1 MVSFLKGRRREDDS
15 VVAVDSNGRN
25 VTAALEALVARAE
38 AAANDLRS
46 LAPLLERAAEFEAL
60 RDRCSEVERQVEG
73 LERVGSQLAMA
84 EEQVE
89 RVIKTQNA
97 TETRLAHAGEH
108 VERIQGQMAGLS
120 DKVET
125 ALLIREQVESFLS
138 LQGPLAE
145 LKTDA
150 DSLRGQLN
158 EAAENVTR
166 MRTQHDDALTA
177 HRHTTSRLENFDKDF
192 QAARSNLEDMMRRVQ
207 SVERSL
213 EPINHASTAIPDV
226 QHQLA
231 VLKALADQV
240 AQKTT
245 MLEQEREAV
254 DRAATQIAQLTR
266 MDRELDA
273 WLRRQEE
280 QIRRFGPIEAKLTEV
295 KTIQDKVLSRTEE
308 LQGTSQKIEEAQQSA
323 RQALTDL
330 REQMRKSSEGFELE
344 HRGLH
349 AVSERIGDLRNA
361 VKECEARLAV
371 LDAASQG
378 TTAVQA
384 QVKNVGEQIA
394 DLSKEVTALSQE
406 AIRASSLRQD
416 VSRLDNMAT
425 ELASRMRR
433 LDEIR
438 PGVEQAVDQLS
449 TLKGT
454 RELLADGLEQMR
466 TAAEEMTRLR
476 ETHGETQAWLANADV
491 WTRKVQ
497 TQVKELSGLEPTVE
511 RIRSEVEQVRG
522 AMEQIESRR
531 EMLEEVHR
539 NLADVGSVSTELKD
553 RTDGLKTRMEA
564 AETRFGQLARQAEGA
579 QRLSDAISVV
589 TSSVGEAERRMG
601 LVDESVRGMESRTQQ
616 INQVEER
623 IRLLGQ
629 ELEQRQGALD
639 KATEHLTRASAL
651 RREAAEA
658 AQRMEEVTRT
668 IGATLAQAEERSG
681 NLQQVSGELEARAGA
696 LKHIDRQLS
705 HFEELLEK
713 WESAQAQAAKGL
725 EQTLA
730 RQAGVEA
737 IEAQVKHV
745 FDLAERTVTDV
756 QTIGSARRE
765 IEETRNMLQ
774 ATQDQFK
781 TTEETLKGFE
791 SRKRQLERAEQRLAR
806 AEALALGIRATVE
819 SLMAQKTVVDHA
831 MESAGA
837 LGFQMKQAE
846 ALIGAL
852 RRERD
857 LACDLKA
864 AVASLEEDEAP
875 AQEGNGKRSKSE

>member
-38 AAANDLRS
+38 TAANDLRS
-46 LAPLLERAAEFEAL
+46 LAPILERASELDGL
-60 RDRCSEVERQVEG
+60 RERCADIERQMSG
-73 LERVGSQLAMA
+73 LERLGSQLAMA
-84 EEQVE
+84 EEQAE
-89 RVIKTQNA
+89 RVIKTQAA
-97 TETRLAHAGEH
+97 TETRLAHAGED
-108 VERIQGQMAGLS
+108 VERLQSQMGALS

-125 ALLIREQVESFLS
+125 ALLLREQVESFLS

-145 LKTDA
+145 LRTDA
-150 DSLRGQLN
+150 ETLRGQLG
-158 EAAENVTR
+158 ELSENVAR

-177 HRHTTSRLENFDKDF
+177 HRHTTSRLENFDQDF
-192 QAARSNLEDMMRRVQ
+192 QAATGKLEDVVRRVQ

-240 AQKTT
+240 AQKTN

-295 KTIQDKVLSRTEE
+295 KSIQDKVLSRTEE
-308 LQGTSQKIEEAQQSA
+308 LQTTSQKIEDAQQSA

-349 AVSERIGDLRNA
+349 AVSERIADLRNA
-361 VKECEARLAV
+361 VKECEARLAT

-378 TTAVQA
+378 TAAVQT
-384 QVKNVGEQIA
+384 QVRQVGEQISELA
-394 DLSKEVTALSQE
+394 AEVTAISEE
-406 AIRASSLRQD
+406 ATRASTLRQE
-416 VSRLDNMAT
+416 VARLDSLAG
-425 ELASRMRR
+425 ELGSRMRR
-433 LDEIR
+433 IDEIR
-438 PGVEQAVDQLS
+438 PGVEQAVEQLS
-449 TLKGT
+449 ALKGT

-466 TAAEEMTRLR
+466 VAYEEMTRLR
-476 ETHGETQAWLANADV
+476 ENHGETQAWLANADV

-497 TQVKELSGLEPTVE
+497 TQVKELSGLEPVVE
-511 RIRSEVEQVRG
+511 RIRVEVEQVKG
-522 AMEQIESRR
+522 TMQQIEAGK
-531 EMLEEVHR
+531 EMVQEVHR
-539 NLADVGSVSTELKD
+539 SLLEVGSLNGDLKE
-553 RTDGLKTRMEA
+553 RTDALRGRMDA
-564 AETRFGQLARQAEGA
+564 AESRFVQLAKQAEGA
-579 QRLSDAISVV
+579 QRLSDSISVV
-589 TSSVGEAERRMG
+589 TSSVEDAERRMG
-601 LVDESVRGMESRTQQ
+601 LVDESVRSLEGRTNQ
-616 INQVEER
+616 IDQLEER

-651 RREAAEA
+651 RKESAEV
-658 AQRMEEVTRT
+658 AQRMEDITR
-668 IGATLAQAEERSG
+668 AVSSTLSQAQEQAGGLNR
-681 NLQQVSGELEARAGA
+681 LTGELETRAGA
-696 LKHIDRQLS
+696 LKVIDRQLS
-705 HFEELLEK
+705 HFEELLSK

-745 FDLAERTVTDV
+745 FDLAERTVEDV

-765 IEETRNMLQ
+765 IEETREMLS
-774 ATQDQFK
+774 ATQEQFK

-806 AEALALGIRATVE
+806 AEALALGIRSTVE
-819 SLMAQKTVVDHA
+819 SLTAQKAVVDHA

-846 ALIGAL
+846 ALIAAL

-864 AVASLEEDEAP
+864 AVAALSEEGEEPTP
-875 AQEGNGKRSKSE
+875 AAR

>member
-15 VVAVDSNGRN
+15 VVALDSSGRN
-25 VTAALEALVARAE
+25 ITAALEALVARAE
-38 AAANDLRS
+38 AAANDLRG
-46 LAPLLERAAEFEAL
+46 LAHILERTSELDGL
-60 RDRCSEVERQVEG
+60 RERCADVEQQVAG
-73 LERVGSQLAMA
+73 LERLGSQLSMA

-89 RVIKTQNA
+89 RVIKAQNA
-97 TETRLAHAGEH
+97 TETRIAQAGED
-108 VERIQGQMAGLS
+108 VQRLQGQMGGLS
-120 DKVET
+120 EKVEV
-125 ALLIREQVESFLS
+125 ALELRDQVESFLS

-145 LKTDA
+145 LRTDA
-150 DSLRGQLN
+150 ETLRTHLN
-158 EAAENVTR
+158 DLAENVAR

-177 HRHTTSRLENFDKDF
+177 HRHTTSRLENFDQDF
-192 QAARSNLEDMMRRVQ
+192 QAATGKLEDVVRRVQ
-207 SVERSL
+207 SVERQM
-213 EPINHASTAIPDV
+213 EPINQASTAIPDV

-240 AQKTT
+240 SQKTN

-280 QIRRFGPIEAKLTEV
+280 QIRRFGPIEAKLSEV
-295 KTIQDKVLSRTEE
+295 KTIQDKVLARTEE
-308 LQGTSQKIEEAQQSA
+308 LQSTSQKIEDAQQSA

-349 AVSERIGDLRNA
+349 AVSERIADLRNA
-361 VKECEARLAV
+361 VKECETRVAT
-371 LDAASQG
+371 LDAATQG
-378 TTAVQA
+378 TAAVQA
-384 QVKNVGEQIA
+384 QVRTVGEQINQLA
-394 DLSKEVTALSQE
+394 AEVA
-406 AIRASSLRQD
+406 AIAEDAGRASTLRQD
-416 VSRLDNMAT
+416 VARLDTAAA

-433 LDEIR
+433 IDEIR
-438 PGVEQAVDQLS
+438 PGVEQAVEQLTS
-449 TLKGT
+449 LKGT

-466 TAAEEMTRLR
+466 VAYEEMTRLR
-476 ETHGETQAWLANADV
+476 ENHGETQAWLANADV

-497 TQVKELSGLEPTVE
+497 TQVKELSGLEPVVE
-511 RIRSEVEQVRG
+511 RIRLEVEQVKKS
-522 AMEQIESRR
+522 MEEIEAGGELVRQVHTGL
-531 EMLEEVHR
+531 LE
-539 NLADVGSVSTELKD
+539 VGSLNNELKE
-553 RTDGLKTRMEA
+553 RTDGLRSRMEA
-564 AETRFGQLARQAEGA
+564 AETRFGQLAKQAEGA
-579 QRLSDAISVV
+579 QRLSDSMAVV
-589 TSSVGEAERRMG
+589 TASVEDAERRMG
-601 LVDESVRGMESRTQQ
+601 LVDDSVRALESRTQQ
-616 INQVEER
+616 IDQMEER

-639 KATEHLTRASAL
+639 KATEHLTRASIL
-651 RREAAEA
+651 RKEAAEA
-658 AQRMEEVTRT
+658 AQRMEDLTRNVSTTLSQAQEQAGGLQRVT
-668 IGATLAQAEERSG
+668 
-681 NLQQVSGELEARAGA
+681 GELELRANA
-696 LKHIDRQLS
+696 LKPIERQLS
-705 HFEELLEK
+705 QFEDLLAQ
-713 WESAQAQAAKGL
+713 WESAQTQAGKAL

-745 FDLAERTVTDV
+745 FDLAERTVEDV

-765 IEETRNMLQ
+765 IEETHAMLL
-774 ATQDQFK
+774 ATQEQFRA
-781 TTEETLKGFE
+781 TEETLRGFE
-791 SRKRQLERAEQRLAR
+791 SRKRQLERAEHRLAR

-846 ALIGAL
+846 ALIAAL

-864 AVASLEEDEAP
+864 AVAALSDEAEEP
-875 AQEGNGKRSKSE
+875 SK

>member
-1 MVSFLKGRRREDDS
+1 MVSFLKGRRREDDT
-15 VVAVDSNGRN
+15 VVAVDSSGRN
-25 VTAALEALVARAE
+25 VTVALEALVGRAE

-46 LAPLLERAAEFEAL
+46 LAPLLERAAEFGAL
-60 RDRCSEVERQVEG
+60 RERCEELEGQVEG
-73 LERVGSQLAMA
+73 LLRLGGQLALA
-84 EEQVE
+84 EEQAE
-89 RVIKTQNA
+89 RVIKTQAA
-97 TETRLAHAGEH
+97 TEARIGHAGED
-108 VERIQGQMAGLS
+108 VERLQSQMGGLS

-125 ALLIREQVESFLS
+125 ALLLREQVESFLS
-138 LQGPLAE
+138 LQGPLAS
-145 LKTDA
+145 LRTDA
-150 DSLRGQLN
+150 ETLRTQLS
-158 EAAENVTR
+158 ELSEGVTR

-177 HRHTTSRLENFDKDF
+177 HRHTTSRLENFDQDF
-192 QAARSNLEDMMRRVQ
+192 QAATGKLEDVVRRVQ
-207 SVERSL
+207 SVERAI
-213 EPINHASTAIPDV
+213 EPINQASTAIPDV

-280 QIRRFGPIEAKLTEV
+280 QIRRFGPIEAKITEI

-308 LQGTSQKIEEAQQSA
+308 LQGTSQKIEDAQQSA

-344 HRGLH
+344 HRSLH
-349 AVSERIGDLRNA
+349 AVSERIADLRKA
-361 VKECEARLAV
+361 VKECEARLGE
-371 LDAASQG
+371 LDAATQG
-378 TTAVQA
+378 TAAVQT
-384 QVKNVGEQIA
+384 QVRSVGEQIA
-394 DLSKEVTALSQE
+394 DLAKDVNALSQE
-406 AIRASSLRQD
+406 AVRASTLRQD
-416 VSRLDNMAT
+416 VGRLDNMAT

-438 PGVEQAVDQLS
+438 PGVEQAVEQLA

-454 RELLADGLEQMR
+454 RELLSDGLEQMR
-466 TAAEEMTRLR
+466 VAYEEMSRLR
-476 ETHGETQAWLANADV
+476 EGHGETQAWLANADV

-497 TQVKELSGLEPTVE
+497 TQVKELSGLEPVVE
-511 RIRSEVEQVRG
+511 RIRQEVEQVKRS
-522 AMEQIESRR
+522 MEQIEAGRDIVQQVHTSL
-531 EMLEEVHR
+531 LE
-539 NLADVGSVSTELKD
+539 VGSMNNELRE
-553 RTDGLKTRMEA
+553 RTDGLRSRMEA
-564 AETRFGQLARQAEGA
+564 AETRFGQLSKQAEGA
-579 QRLSDAISVV
+579 QRLSDTISVV
-589 TSSVGEAERRMG
+589 TASVEDAERRMG
-601 LVDESVRGMESRTQQ
+601 MVDESVRGLESRTQQ
-616 INQVEER
+616 IDQVEER

-629 ELEQRQGALD
+629 ELDQRQGALD

-651 RREAAEA
+651 RKEAAEA
-658 AQRMEEVTRT
+658 AHRMEEVTRT
-668 IGATLAQAEERSG
+668 VGGTLSQAQEQAG
-681 NLQQVSGELEARAGA
+681 GLQQLAGELEARAGA
-696 LKHIDRQLS
+696 LKSIDRQVT
-705 HFEELLEK
+705 HFEELLSK
-713 WESAQAQAAKGL
+713 WESAQTEAGKAL

-745 FDLAERTVTDV
+745 FDLAERTIEDV

-765 IEETRNMLQ
+765 IEETRTMLLE
-774 ATQDQFK
+774 TQEQFK
-781 TTEETLKGFE
+781 TTEETLAGFE

-819 SLMAQKTVVDHA
+819 SLTAQKTVVDHA

-864 AVASLEEDEAP
+864 AVSALSDEGEEPAP
-875 AQEGNGKRSKSE
+875 SGQGRHQV

>member
-15 VVAVDSNGRN
+15 VVAVDSSGRN
-25 VTAALEALVARAE
+25 VAAALEALVARAE

-46 LAPLLERAAEFEAL
+46 LAPILERAAEFDAL
-60 RDRCSEVERQVEG
+60 RERCEEVERQVAG
-73 LERVGSQLAMA
+73 LERLGSQLSVA

-89 RVIKTQNA
+89 RVIKTQTA
-97 TETRLAHAGEH
+97 TEARLGHASEG
-108 VERIQGQMAGLS
+108 VDRLQTQMAGLS

-125 ALLIREQVESFLS
+125 ALLLREQVDSFLS
-138 LQGPLAE
+138 LQGPLTA
-145 LKTDA
+145 
-150 DSLRGQLN
+150 LRGDSETLRTQLS
-158 EAAENVTR
+158 EQAENVAR

-177 HRHTTSRLENFDKDF
+177 HRHTTSRLENFDQDF
-192 QAARSNLEDMMRRVQ
+192 QAATGKLEDVVRRVQ
-207 SVERSL
+207 SVERAL
-213 EPINHASTAIPDV
+213 EPINQASTSIPDV

-254 DRAATQIAQLTR
+254 DRAASQIAQLTR

-280 QIRRFGPIEAKLTEV
+280 QIRRFGPIEAKLNEV

-308 LQGTSQKIEEAQQSA
+308 LQSTSQKIEDAQQSA

-361 VKECEARLAV
+361 VKECEARLSV

-378 TTAVQA
+378 TAAVQT
-384 QVKNVGEQIA
+384 QVRNVGEQIV
-394 DLSKEVTALSQE
+394 DLSKEVTALTQE
-406 AIRASSLRQD
+406 AARSSTLRQD
-416 VSRLDNMAT
+416 VTRLDNMAT
-425 ELASRMRR
+425 ELAARMRR

-438 PGVEQAVDQLS
+438 PGVEQAVEQLGA
-449 TLKGT
+449 LKGT
-454 RELLADGLEQMR
+454 RELLSDGLEQMR
-466 TAAEEMTRLR
+466 SAADEMSRLR

-497 TQVKELSGLEPTVE
+497 AQVKELSGLEPMVE
-511 RIRSEVEQVRG
+511 RIRVEVEVVKGSMALIQS
-522 AMEQIESRR
+522 QR
-531 EMLEEVHR
+531 EMVEDVQR
-539 NLADVGSVSTELKD
+539 NLGEIGSLSTELKD
-553 RTDGLKTRMEA
+553 RTEGLKTRMEA
-564 AETRFGQLARQAEGA
+564 AESRFAQLGRQADGA
-579 QRLSDAISVV
+579 QRLSDAVSVV
-589 TSSVGEAERRMG
+589 TSAVEEAERRMG
-601 LVDESVRGMESRTQQ
+601 MVDESVRAMEGRTQQ
-616 INQVEER
+616 INQVEEK

-629 ELEQRQGALD
+629 ELDQRQGALD

-651 RREAAEA
+651 RKEAAEA
-658 AQRMEEVTRT
+658 AQRMEEVTRVVGT
-668 IGATLAQAEERSG
+668 TLAQAEEKAG
-681 NLQQVSGELEARAGA
+681 TLQQVSGELESRAGA
-696 LKHIDRQLS
+696 LKYIDRQLS
-705 HFEELLEK
+705 HFEELLAK
-713 WESAQAQAAKGL
+713 WESAQAQAAKAL

-745 FDLAERTVTDV
+745 FDLAERTVEDV
-756 QTIGSARRE
+756 QAIGSARRE
-765 IEETRNMLQ
+765 IEETRTMLQ

-819 SLMAQKTVVDHA
+819 TLTAQKTVVDHA

-864 AVASLEEDEAP
+864 AVASLSAEDDEENQGGP
-875 AQEGNGKRSKSE
+875 AK

>member
-15 VVAVDSNGRN
+15 VVAVDSSGRN
-25 VTAALEALVARAE
+25 VAAALEALVARAE

-46 LAPLLERAAEFEAL
+46 LAPILERAAEFDAL
-60 RDRCSEVERQVEG
+60 RERCEDVERQVAG
-73 LERVGSQLAMA
+73 LEPLGSQLSVA

-89 RVIKTQNA
+89 RVIKTQTA
-97 TETRLAHAGEH
+97 TEARLGHASEGLD
-108 VERIQGQMAGLS
+108 RLQSQMAGLS

-125 ALLIREQVESFLS
+125 ALLLREQVDSFLS
-138 LQGPLAE
+138 LQGPL
-145 LKTDA
+145 T
-150 DSLRGQLN
+150 SLRTDSETLRTQLT
-158 EAAENVTR
+158 EQAENVAR

-177 HRHTTSRLENFDKDF
+177 HRHTTSRLENFDQDF
-192 QAARSNLEDMMRRVQ
+192 QAATGKLEDVVRRVQ
-207 SVERSL
+207 SVERAL
-213 EPINHASTAIPDV
+213 EPINQASTSIPDV

-254 DRAATQIAQLTR
+254 DRAASQIAQLTR

-280 QIRRFGPIEAKLTEV
+280 QIRRFGPIEAKLSEV

-308 LQGTSQKIEEAQQSA
+308 LQSTSQKIEDAQQSA

-361 VKECEARLAV
+361 VKECEARLSV

-378 TTAVQA
+378 TAAVQT
-384 QVKNVGEQIA
+384 QVRNVAEQIA
-394 DLSKEVTALSQE
+394 DLSKEVTALTQE
-406 AIRASSLRQD
+406 AARSSTLRQD
-416 VSRLDNMAT
+416 VTRLDNMAT

-438 PGVEQAVDQLS
+438 PGVEQAVEQLGV
-449 TLKGT
+449 LKGT

-466 TAAEEMTRLR
+466 SAADEMSHLR

-497 TQVKELSGLEPTVE
+497 AQVKELSGLEPMVE
-511 RIRSEVEQVRG
+511 RIRVEVEVVKG
-522 AMEQIESRR
+522 SMVQIQSQR
-531 EMLEEVHR
+531 EMIEGVQR
-539 NLADVGSVSTELKD
+539 NLAEIGSLSAELQD
-553 RTDGLKTRMEA
+553 RTEGLKSRMDS
-564 AETRFGQLARQAEGA
+564 AESRFAHLNRHAEGA
-579 QRLSDAISVV
+579 QQLSDAVSVV
-589 TSSVGEAERRMG
+589 TSSLGEAERRMG
-601 LVDESVRGMESRTQQ
+601 LVDDSVRAMEGRTQQ
-616 INQVEER
+616 INQVEEK

-629 ELEQRQGALD
+629 ELDQRQGALD

-651 RREAAEA
+651 RKEAAEA
-658 AQRMEEVTRT
+658 AQRMEEVTRVVGT
-668 IGATLAQAEERSG
+668 TLAQAEEKAG
-681 NLQQVSGELEARAGA
+681 TLQQVSGELENRAGA
-696 LKHIDRQLS
+696 LKYIDRQLT

-713 WESAQAQAAKGL
+713 WESAQAQAAKAL

-745 FDLAERTVTDV
+745 FDLAERTVEDV
-756 QTIGSARRE
+756 QSIGSARRE
-765 IEETRNMLQ
+765 IEETRTMLQ

-819 SLMAQKTVVDHA
+819 TLTAQKTVVDHA

-864 AVASLEEDEAP
+864 AVASLSAEDE
-875 AQEGNGKRSKSE
+875 EETRGGTK

>member
-1 MVSFLKGRRREDDS
+1 MVSFLKGRRREDDT

-25 VTAALEALVARAE
+25 ITAALEALVARAE

-46 LAPLLERAAEFEAL
+46 LAPLLERTSELDGL
-60 RDRCSEVERQVEG
+60 RERCADVEQQLAG
-73 LERVGSQLAMA
+73 LERLGSQLAMA

-89 RVIKTQNA
+89 RVIKTQTA
-97 TETRLAHAGEH
+97 TETRIAHAGED
-108 VERIQGQMAGLS
+108 VERLQGQMGGLS

-125 ALLIREQVESFLS
+125 ALLLRDQVESFLS
-138 LQGPLAE
+138 LQGPLAA
-145 LKTDA
+145 LRTDA
-150 DSLRGQLN
+150 DTLRTQLT
-158 EAAENVTR
+158 ELSENVAR

-177 HRHTTSRLENFDKDF
+177 HRHTTSRLENFDQDF
-192 QAARSNLEDMMRRVQ
+192 QAATGKLEDVVRRVQ
-207 SVERSL
+207 SVERQM
-213 EPINHASTAIPDV
+213 EPINQASTAIPDV

-240 AQKTT
+240 AQKTN

-308 LQGTSQKIEEAQQSA
+308 LQSTSQKIEDAQQSA

-349 AVSERIGDLRNA
+349 AVSERIADLRNA
-361 VKECEARLAV
+361 VKECEARLST
-371 LDAASQG
+371 LDAATQG
-378 TTAVQA
+378 TAAVQA
-384 QVKNVGEQIA
+384 QVRNVGEQITQLA
-394 DLSKEVTALSQE
+394 GEVAAISEE
-406 AIRASSLRQD
+406 ATRASSLRQE
-416 VSRLDNMAT
+416 VTRLDGVAS

-433 LDEIR
+433 IDEIR
-438 PGVEQAVDQLS
+438 PGVEQAVEQLS
-449 TLKGT
+449 SLKGT

-466 TAAEEMTRLR
+466 VAYEEMTRLR
-476 ETHGETQAWLANADV
+476 ENHGETQAWLANADV

-497 TQVKELSGLEPTVE
+497 SQVKELSGLEPMVE
-511 RIRSEVEQVRG
+511 RIRGEVDQVKKS
-522 AMEQIESRR
+522 MEQIEAGR
-531 EMLEEVHR
+531 ELVEQVHSGLLE
-539 NLADVGSVSTELKD
+539 VGSLNNELKE
-553 RTDGLKTRMEA
+553 RTEGLRGRMEA
-564 AETRFGQLARQAEGA
+564 AESRFAQLSRQAEGA
-579 QRLSDAISVV
+579 QRLSDTVSVV
-589 TSSVGEAERRMG
+589 TAAVEEAERRMG
-601 LVDESVRGMESRTQQ
+601 LVDDSVRALESRTQQ
-616 INQVEER
+616 IDQVEER

-639 KATEHLTRASAL
+639 KATEHLSRASAL
-651 RREAAEA
+651 RKEAAEA
-658 AQRMEEVTRT
+658 AQRMEDITRT
-668 IGATLAQAEERSG
+668 VSATLSQAQEQAG
-681 NLQQVSGELEARAGA
+681 GLQRISGELDSRAGA
-696 LKHIDRQLS
+696 LKVVDRQLS
-705 HFEELLEK
+705 HFEELLGK
-713 WESAQAQAAKGL
+713 WESAQTQAAKAL

-745 FDLAERTVTDV
+745 FDLAERTVEDV
-756 QTIGSARRE
+756 QNIGSARRE
-765 IEETRNMLQ
+765 IEETRSMLL
-774 ATQDQFK
+774 ATQEQFK
-781 TTEETLKGFE
+781 TTEETLRGFE

-806 AEALALGIRATVE
+806 AEALAMGIRATVE
-819 SLMAQKTVVDHA
+819 SLTAQKAVVDHA

-846 ALIGAL
+846 ALIAAL

-864 AVASLEEDEAP
+864 AVAALSDENEELERQP
-875 AQEGNGKRSKSE
+875 

>member
-1 MVSFLKGRRREDDS
+1 MVSFLKGRRREDDG

-25 VTAALEALVARAE
+25 VAAALEALVTRAE
-38 AAANDLRS
+38 AAATDLRG
-46 LAPLLERAAEFEAL
+46 LAPILERASELDGL
-60 RDRCSEVERQVEG
+60 RERCADIERQVTG
-73 LERVGSQLAMA
+73 LDKLSSQLAMA
-84 EEQVE
+84 EDQVE

-97 TETRLAHAGEH
+97 TEVRIGHSNDAL
-108 VERIQGQMAGLS
+108 ERIQGQMSALS

-125 ALLIREQVESFLS
+125 ALLLREQVESFLS
-138 LQGPLAE
+138 LQGPLAA
-145 LKTDA
+145 LRTDA
-150 DSLRGQLN
+150 DTLRTQLG
-158 EAAENVTR
+158 ELAENVAR

-177 HRHTTSRLENFDKDF
+177 HRHTTSRLENFDQDF
-192 QAARSNLEDMMRRVQ
+192 QAATGKLEDVVRRVQ
-207 SVERSL
+207 AVERQV
-213 EPINHASTAIPDV
+213 EPINQASTAIPDV

-280 QIRRFGPIEAKLTEV
+280 QIRRFGPIEAKITEV
-295 KTIQDKVLSRTEE
+295 KTIQDKVIARTEE
-308 LQGTSQKIEEAQQSA
+308 LQSTSQKIEDAQQSA

-344 HRGLH
+344 HRSLH
-349 AVSERIGDLRNA
+349 AVSERIADLRKA
-361 VKECEARLAV
+361 VKECETRLGE
-371 LDAASQG
+371 LDVATQG
-378 TTAVQA
+378 TAAVQN
-384 QVKNVGEQIA
+384 QVRNVGEQIA
-394 DLSKEVTALSQE
+394 DVAKEVNTLTQE
-406 AIRASSLRQD
+406 AARASSLRQD
-416 VSRLDNMAT
+416 VARLDSTAT
-425 ELASRMRR
+425 DLAARMRR

-438 PGVEQAVDQLS
+438 PGVEQAVEQLS

-466 TAAEEMTRLR
+466 VAYEEMSRLR
-476 ETHGETQAWLANADV
+476 EGHGETQAWLANADV

-497 TQVKELSGLEPTVE
+497 TQVKELSAMEPAVE
-511 RIRSEVEQVRG
+511 RIRSEVEQVK
-522 AMEQIESRR
+522 ASMQQIEAGR
-531 EMLEEVHR
+531 EVVHEVQRGLLE
-539 NLADVGSVSTELKD
+539 VGTLSGELKD
-553 RTDGLKTRMEA
+553 RTDGLRSRIDA
-564 AETRFGQLARQAEGA
+564 AEARFALLGKQAEGA
-579 QRLSDAISVV
+579 QRLTDTISVV
-589 TSSVGEAERRMG
+589 TTSVEDAERRMG
-601 LVDESVRGMESRTQQ
+601 MVDESVRGLESRTQQ
-616 INQVEER
+616 IDQVEER
-623 IRLLGQ
+623 VRLLGQ
-629 ELEQRQGALD
+629 ELDQRQGALD

-651 RREAAEA
+651 RKEAAEA
-658 AQRMEEVTRT
+658 AQRMEDLTRNVS
-668 IGATLAQAEERSG
+668 ATLSQAQEQAG
-681 NLQQVSGELEARAGA
+681 GLQRLAGELESRSTA
-696 LKHIDRQLS
+696 LKSIDRQLT
-705 HFEELLEK
+705 HFEELLTK
-713 WESAQAQAAKGL
+713 WESAQSEAAKAL

-745 FDLAERTVTDV
+745 FDLAERTIQDV

-765 IEETRNMLQ
+765 IEDTRAMLQ

-819 SLMAQKTVVDHA
+819 SLTAQKTVVDHA

-864 AVASLEEDEAP
+864 AISALDEENGDAP
-875 AQEGNGKRSKSE
+875 AGGQARHQV

>member
-1 MVSFLKGRRREDDS
+1 MVSFLKGRRREDDG
-15 VVAVDSNGRN
+15 VVAIDSNGRN
-25 VTAALEALVARAE
+25 VAAALEALVARAE

-46 LAPLLERAAEFEAL
+46 LGPILERASELDGL
-60 RDRCSEVERQVEG
+60 RERCADIERQMAG
-73 LERVGSQLAMA
+73 LDRLSSQLTLA
-84 EEQVE
+84 EDQVE

-97 TETRLAHAGEH
+97 TEVRIGHSTDALERL
-108 VERIQGQMAGLS
+108 QGSMSALS

-125 ALLIREQVESFLS
+125 ALLLREQVESFLS
-138 LQGPLAE
+138 LQGPLAA
-145 LKTDA
+145 LRTDA
-150 DSLRGQLN
+150 DTLRTQLS
-158 EAAENVTR
+158 ELAENVAR

-177 HRHTTSRLENFDKDF
+177 HRHTTSRLENFDQDF
-192 QAARSNLEDMMRRVQ
+192 QTATGKLEDVMRRVQ
-207 SVERSL
+207 SVERQM
-213 EPINHASTAIPDV
+213 EPINQASTAIPDV

-280 QIRRFGPIEAKLTEV
+280 QIRRFGPIEAKITEI
-295 KTIQDKVLSRTEE
+295 KTIQDKVLARTEE
-308 LQGTSQKIEEAQQSA
+308 LQGTSQKIEDAQQSA

-344 HRGLH
+344 HRSLH
-349 AVSERIGDLRNA
+349 AVSERIADLRKA
-361 VKECEARLAV
+361 VKECETRLGE

-378 TTAVQA
+378 TAAVQT
-384 QVKNVGEQIA
+384 QVRNVAEQIN

-406 AIRASSLRQD
+406 AARASTLRQD
-416 VSRLDNMAT
+416 VGRLDSAAT
-425 ELASRMRR
+425 DLAARMRR

-438 PGVEQAVDQLS
+438 PGVEQAVEQLS

-466 TAAEEMTRLR
+466 VAYEEMSRLR
-476 ETHGETQAWLANADV
+476 EGHGETQAWLANADV

-497 TQVKELSGLEPTVE
+497 TQVKELTALEPSVE
-511 RIRSEVEQVRG
+511 RIRAEVEQVK
-522 AMEQIESRR
+522 ASMQQIESSR
-531 EMLEEVHR
+531 EMVHEVQR
-539 NLADVGSVSTELKD
+539 GLAEVGALSGELKD
-553 RTDGLKTRMEA
+553 RTDGLRSRIEA
-564 AETRFGQLARQAEGA
+564 AEARFGQLGKQAEGA
-579 QRLSDAISVV
+579 QRLTDTIAVV
-589 TSSVGEAERRMG
+589 TASVEDAERRMNS
-601 LVDESVRGMESRTQQ
+601 VDESVRGLESRSQQ
-616 INQVEER
+616 IDQVEER

-629 ELEQRQGALD
+629 ELDQRQGALD
-639 KATEHLTRASAL
+639 KATEHLSRASAL
-651 RREAAEA
+651 RKEAAEA
-658 AQRMEEVTRT
+658 AQKMEDTTR
-668 IGATLAQAEERSG
+668 AVSSTLSQAQEQAGS
-681 NLQQVSGELEARAGA
+681 LQRLAGELETRATA
-696 LKHIDRQLS
+696 LKSIDRQLA
-705 HFEELLEK
+705 HFEELLSK
-713 WESAQAQAAKGL
+713 WESAQSEAAKAL

-745 FDLAERTVTDV
+745 FDLAERTIQDV

-765 IEETRNMLQ
+765 IEETRAMLQ

-781 TTEETLKGFE
+781 TTEETLRGFE

-819 SLMAQKTVVDHA
+819 SLTAQKTVVDHA

-864 AVASLEEDEAP
+864 AISALGEEGEEP
-875 AQEGNGKRSKSE
+875 ATNGQARHQV

>member
-1 MVSFLKGRRREDDS
+1 MVSFLKGRRRDDDS
-15 VVAVDSNGRN
+15 VVAVDSSGRN
-25 VTAALEALVARAE
+25 VAAALEALVARAE

-46 LAPLLERAAEFEAL
+46 LAPILERAAEFAEL
-60 RDRCSEVERQVEG
+60 RERCEEVEQKVAG
-73 LERVGSQLAMA
+73 LERLAGQLNSA

-89 RVIKTQNA
+89 RLIKTQTA
-97 TETRLAHAGEH
+97 TEVRLGHAGEG
-108 VERIQGQMAGLS
+108 VERLQSQMSGLS

-125 ALLIREQVESFLS
+125 ALLLREQVDSFLS
-138 LQGPLAE
+138 LQGPLN
-145 LKTDA
+145 
-150 DSLRGQLN
+150 SLRTDSETLRTQLS
-158 EAAENVTR
+158 EQAENVAR

-177 HRHTTSRLENFDKDF
+177 HRHTTSRLENFDQDF
-192 QAARSNLEDMMRRVQ
+192 QAATGKLEDVVRRVQ
-207 SVERSL
+207 SVERAL
-213 EPINHASTAIPDV
+213 EPINQASTSIPDV

-245 MLEQEREAV
+245 MLEQEREAI
-254 DRAATQIAQLTR
+254 DRAASQIAQLTR

-280 QIRRFGPIEAKLTEV
+280 QIRRFGPIEAKLSEV

-308 LQGTSQKIEEAQQSA
+308 LQGTSQKIEDAQQSA

-349 AVSERIGDLRNA
+349 AVSERIADLRNS

-378 TTAVQA
+378 TAAVQT
-384 QVKNVGEQIA
+384 QVRNVGEQIG
-394 DLSKEVTALSQE
+394 DLSKEVTALAQE
-406 AIRASSLRQD
+406 AARASSLRQD

-425 ELASRMRR
+425 ELTARMRR

-438 PGVEQAVDQLS
+438 PGVEQAVEQLAS
-449 TLKGT
+449 LKGT

-466 TAAEEMTRLR
+466 SASEEMSRLR

-497 TQVKELSGLEPTVE
+497 TQVKELSGLEPVVE
-511 RIRSEVEQVRG
+511 RIRVEVEQVKDS
-522 AMEQIESRR
+522 MVQIHSQKELVENVQRTLGEIGSLSA
-531 EMLEEVHR
+531 ELE
-539 NLADVGSVSTELKD
+539 D
-553 RTDGLKTRMEA
+553 RTEGLKGRMEA
-564 AETRFGQLARQAEGA
+564 AETRFAQLGRQAEGA
-579 QRLSDAISVV
+579 QRLSDTISVV

-601 LVDESVRGMESRTQQ
+601 LVDDSVRAMESRTQQ
-616 INQVEER
+616 INQVEEK

-629 ELEQRQGALD
+629 ELDQRQGALD
-639 KATEHLTRASAL
+639 KATDHLTRASAL
-651 RREAAEA
+651 RKEAAEA
-658 AQRMEEVTRT
+658 AQRMEEVTRMVST
-668 IGATLAQAEERSG
+668 TLSDAEERAG
-681 NLQQVSGELEARAGA
+681 TLQQVSSELETRASA
-696 LKHIDRQLS
+696 LKPIDRQLT
-705 HFEELLEK
+705 HFEELLAK
-713 WESAQAQAAKGL
+713 WESAQTQAAKAL
-725 EQTLA
+725 DQTLA

-745 FDLAERTVTDV
+745 FDLAECTVEDV
-756 QTIGSARRE
+756 QSIGSARQE
-765 IEETRNMLQ
+765 IEETRAMLQ

-819 SLMAQKTVVDHA
+819 SLTAQKTVVDHA

-837 LGFQMKQAE
+837 LSFQMKQAE

-857 LACDLKA
+857 LACDLKT
-864 AVASLEEDEAP
+864 AVAALADEDE
-875 AQEGNGKRSKSE
+875 EGTPEGASKQR

>member
-1 MVSFLKGRRREDDS
+1 MVSFLKGRRREDDT
-15 VVAVDSNGRN
+15 VVAIDSSGRN
-25 VTAALEALVARAE
+25 VAAALEALVARAE

-46 LAPLLERAAEFEAL
+46 LAPLLERSAEFEAL
-60 RDRCSEVERQVEG
+60 RDRCVEIERQVEG
-73 LERVGSQLAMA
+73 LERVGGQLAMA

-89 RVIKTQNA
+89 RVIKVQNA
-97 TETRLAHAGEH
+97 TETRLAHSTED
-108 VERIQGQMAGLS
+108 VERLQTQMGGLS

-125 ALLIREQVESFLS
+125 ALLLREQVDSFLS
-138 LQGPLAE
+138 LQGPLAA

-150 DSLRGQLN
+150 DALRVQLN
-158 EAAENVTR
+158 ELTENVTR
-166 MRTQHDDALTA
+166 MRGQHDDALTA
-177 HRHTTSRLENFDKDF
+177 HRHTTSRLENFDQEF
-192 QAARSNLEDMMRRVQ
+192 QAARGGLEDVVRRVQ

-213 EPINHASTAIPDV
+213 EPINHATTAIPDV

-308 LQGTSQKIEEAQQSA
+308 LQSTSQKIEDAQQSA

-349 AVSERIGDLRNA
+349 AVSERIADLRNA

-378 TTAVQA
+378 AAAVQG
-384 QVKNVGEQIA
+384 QVRNAGEQIA
-394 DLSKEVTALSQE
+394 DLSKEVTALTQE
-406 AIRASSLRQD
+406 AARSSSLRQD
-416 VSRLDNMAT
+416 VARLDNMAS
-425 ELASRMRR
+425 ELAQRMRR

-438 PGVEQAVDQLS
+438 PGVEQAVDQLAA
-449 TLKGT
+449 LKGT

-466 TAAEEMTRLR
+466 TAADEMSRLR

-497 TQVKELSGLEPTVE
+497 TQVKELSSLEPMVE
-511 RIRSEVEQVRG
+511 RIRSEVEQVKG
-522 AMEQIESRR
+522 AMENIESRR
-531 EMLEEVHR
+531 ETVDQVHR
-539 NLADVGSVSTELKD
+539 NLAGIGSVSAELHD
-553 RTDGLKTRMEA
+553 RTEGLKTRMEA
-564 AETRFGQLARQAEGA
+564 AETRFAQLARQAEGA
-579 QRLSDAISVV
+579 QRLSDTISVV
-589 TSSVGEAERRMG
+589 TSTVTEAERRMG
-601 LVDESVRGMESRTQQ
+601 LVDDSVRAMEGRTQQ
-616 INQVEER
+616 INHVEER

-651 RREAAEA
+651 RKEAAEA

-668 IGATLAQAEERSG
+668 VGTTLAQAEEKSV
-681 NLQQVSGELEARAGA
+681 NLQQVSSELETRAGA

-713 WESAQAQAAKGL
+713 WEAAQAQAAKAL

-745 FDLAERTVTDV
+745 FDLAERTVEDV

-819 SLMAQKTVVDHA
+819 SLTAQKTVVDHA

-837 LGFQMKQAE
+837 LNFQMKQAE

-857 LACDLKA
+857 LACDLKT
-864 AVASLEEDEAP
+864 AVAALAEEDEPP
-875 AQEGNGKRSKSE
+875 A

>member
-1 MVSFLKGRRREDDS
+1 MVSFLKGRRREDDG
-15 VVAVDSNGRN
+15 VVAIDENGRN
-25 VTAALEALVARAE
+25 VTAALDALVARAE

-46 LAPLLERAAEFEAL
+46 LAPILERASELDGL
-60 RDRCSEVERQVEG
+60 RERCADIERQVAG
-73 LERVGSQLAMA
+73 LDRLSSQLAMA
-84 EEQVE
+84 EDQVE

-97 TETRLAHAGEH
+97 TEVRIGHSNDALERL
-108 VERIQGQMAGLS
+108 QGSMSALS

-125 ALLIREQVESFLS
+125 ALLLREQVESFLS
-138 LQGPLAE
+138 LQGPLAA
-145 LKTDA
+145 LRNDA
-150 DSLRGQLN
+150 DTLRTQLS
-158 EAAENVTR
+158 ELAENVAR

-177 HRHTTSRLENFDKDF
+177 HRHTTSRLENFDQDF
-192 QAARSNLEDMMRRVQ
+192 QTATGKLEDVMRRVQ
-207 SVERSL
+207 SVERQM
-213 EPINHASTAIPDV
+213 EPINQASTAIPDV

-295 KTIQDKVLSRTEE
+295 KTIQDKVLARTEE
-308 LQGTSQKIEEAQQSA
+308 LQNTSQKIEDAQQSA

-330 REQMRKSSEGFELE
+330 KEQMRKSSEGFELE
-344 HRGLH
+344 HRSLH
-349 AVSERIGDLRNA
+349 AVSERIADLRKA
-361 VKECEARLAV
+361 VKECETRLGE
-371 LDAASQG
+371 LDVATQG
-378 TTAVQA
+378 TAAVQN
-384 QVKNVGEQIA
+384 QVRNVGEQIT
-394 DLSKEVTALSQE
+394 DLAKEVTALSQE
-406 AIRASSLRQD
+406 AARASSLRQD
-416 VSRLDNMAT
+416 VARLDSMAT
-425 ELASRMRR
+425 DLAGRMRR

-438 PGVEQAVDQLS
+438 PGVEQAVEQLS

-466 TAAEEMTRLR
+466 VAYEEMSRLR
-476 ETHGETQAWLANADV
+476 EGHGETQAWLANADV

-497 TQVKELSGLEPTVE
+497 TQVKELSALEPAVE
-511 RIRSEVEQVRG
+511 RIRGEVEQVK
-522 AMEQIESRR
+522 ASMQHIESTR
-531 EMLEEVHR
+531 EMVHEVQR
-539 NLADVGSVSTELKD
+539 GLTEVGALGGELKD
-553 RTDGLKTRMEA
+553 RTDGLKSRIDA
-564 AETRFGQLARQAEGA
+564 AEARFGQLSKQAEGA
-579 QRLSDAISVV
+579 QRLTDTISVV
-589 TSSVGEAERRMG
+589 TASVEDAERRMNS
-601 LVDESVRGMESRTQQ
+601 VDESVRGLESRSQQ
-616 INQVEER
+616 IDQVEER

-639 KATEHLTRASAL
+639 KATEHLSRASAL
-651 RREAAEA
+651 RKEAAEA
-658 AQRMEEVTRT
+658 AQKMEDVTRSIT
-668 IGATLAQAEERSG
+668 TTLSQAQEQAG
-681 NLQQVSGELEARAGA
+681 GLQRLAGELETRSTA
-696 LKHIDRQLS
+696 LKTIDRQLS
-705 HFEELLEK
+705 HFEELLNK
-713 WESAQAQAAKGL
+713 WESAQTEAAKAL

-745 FDLAERTVTDV
+745 FDLAERTIQDV

-765 IEETRNMLQ
+765 IEETRAMLQ

-781 TTEETLKGFE
+781 TTEETLRGFE
-791 SRKRQLERAEQRLAR
+791 ARKRQLERAEQRLAR

-819 SLMAQKTVVDHA
+819 SLTAQKAVVDHA

-864 AVASLEEDEAP
+864 AIAALGEEGGEEPGA
-875 AQEGNGKRSKSE
+875 NGQARHQV

>member
-25 VTAALEALVARAE
+25 IAAALEALVARAE
-38 AAANDLRS
+38 GAANELRL
-46 LAPLLERAAEFEAL
+46 LAPILERVSELDGL
-60 RDRCSEVERQVEG
+60 RERCSDIERQVAG
-73 LERVGSQLAMA
+73 LERLGSQLAIA
-84 EEQVE
+84 EEQAE
-89 RVIKTQNA
+89 RVIKTQTA
-97 TETRLAHAGEH
+97 TETRLAHAGED
-108 VERIQGQMAGLS
+108 VERLQGQMGSLS

-125 ALLIREQVESFLS
+125 ALLLREQVESFLS
-138 LQGPLAE
+138 LQGPLAA
-145 LKTDA
+145 LSTDA
-150 DSLRGQLN
+150 DTLRTQLG
-158 EAAENVTR
+158 ELSENVAR

-177 HRHTTSRLENFDKDF
+177 HRHTTSRLENFDQDF
-192 QAARSNLEDMMRRVQ
+192 QTATGKLEDVVRRVQ

-213 EPINHASTAIPDV
+213 EPINHATTAIPDV

-240 AQKTT
+240 AQKTN

-295 KTIQDKVLSRTEE
+295 KTTQDKVLSRTEE
-308 LQGTSQKIEEAQQSA
+308 LQSTSQKIEEAQQSA

-349 AVSERIGDLRNA
+349 AVSERIADLRNA
-361 VKECEARLAV
+361 VKECEARLAT

-378 TTAVQA
+378 TAAVQA
-384 QVKNVGEQIA
+384 QVRTVGEQISHLA
-394 DLSKEVTALSQE
+394 SEVAALSEE
-406 AIRASSLRQD
+406 AAHAGTLRQE
-416 VSRLDNMAT
+416 VGRLDSLAS
-425 ELASRMRR
+425 ELGSRMRR
-433 LDEIR
+433 IDEIR
-438 PGVEQAVDQLS
+438 PGVEQAVEQLS
-449 TLKGT
+449 SLKGT

-466 TAAEEMTRLR
+466 VAYEEMTRLR
-476 ETHGETQAWLANADV
+476 ENHGETQAWLANADV

-497 TQVKELSGLEPTVE
+497 SQVKELSGLEPVVE
-511 RIRSEVEQVRG
+511 RIRIEVEQVKNS
-522 AMEQIESRR
+522 MQQIDSGK
-531 EMLEEVHR
+531 EMVQEVHR
-539 NLADVGSVSTELKD
+539 SLLEVGSLNGELKE
-553 RTDGLKTRMEA
+553 RTDGLRDRMEA
-564 AETRFGQLARQAEGA
+564 AETRFGQLARQAEDA
-579 QRLSDAISVV
+579 QRLSETMSEVTVSVQ
-589 TSSVGEAERRMG
+589 EAERRVG
-601 LVDESVRGMESRTQQ
+601 SVDDSVRSLEGRTQQ
-616 INQVEER
+616 IDQVEER

-639 KATEHLTRASAL
+639 KATDHLSRASVL
-651 RREAAEA
+651 RKESAEA
-658 AQRMEEVTRT
+658 AQRMEDITRT
-668 IGATLAQAEERSG
+668 ISSTLSQAQEQAG
-681 NLQQVSGELEARAGA
+681 GLQRLTGELEHRAGG
-696 LKHIDRQLS
+696 LKAVDRQLA
-705 HFEELLEK
+705 HFEELLSR
-713 WESAQAQAAKGL
+713 WESAQTEAAKAL

-730 RQAGVEA
+730 RQAGVDA

-745 FDLAERTVTDV
+745 FDLAERTVEDV

-765 IEETRNMLQ
+765 IEETRAMLA
-774 ATQDQFK
+774 ATQEQFK

-806 AEALALGIRATVE
+806 AEALALGIRSTVE
-819 SLMAQKTVVDHA
+819 SLTAQKTVVDHA

-846 ALIGAL
+846 ALIAAL

-857 LACDLKA
+857 LACDLKTA
-864 AVASLEEDEAP
+864 QTELSDEDEDQEAGGP
-875 AQEGNGKRSKSE
+875 AKR

>member
-1 MVSFLKGRRREDDS
+1 MVSFLKGRRRDDDS
-15 VVAVDSNGRN
+15 VVAVDSSGRN
-25 VTAALEALVARAE
+25 VAAALEALVARAE

-46 LAPLLERAAEFEAL
+46 LAPILERAAEFAEL
-60 RDRCSEVERQVEG
+60 RERCEEVEQKVAG
-73 LERVGSQLAMA
+73 LERLGSQLNSA

-89 RVIKTQNA
+89 RLIKTQTA
-97 TETRLAHAGEH
+97 TEVRLGHAGEG
-108 VERIQGQMAGLS
+108 VERLQTQMSGLS

-125 ALLIREQVESFLS
+125 ALLLREQVDSFLS
-138 LQGPLAE
+138 LQGPLN
-145 LKTDA
+145 
-150 DSLRGQLN
+150 SLRTDSETLRTQLS
-158 EAAENVTR
+158 EQAENVAR

-177 HRHTTSRLENFDKDF
+177 HRHTTSRLENFDQDF
-192 QAARSNLEDMMRRVQ
+192 QAATGKLEDMVRRVQ
-207 SVERSL
+207 SVERAL
-213 EPINHASTAIPDV
+213 EPINQASTSIPDV

-245 MLEQEREAV
+245 MLEQEREAI
-254 DRAATQIAQLTR
+254 DRAASQIAQLTR

-280 QIRRFGPIEAKLTEV
+280 QIRRFGPIEAKLSEV

-308 LQGTSQKIEEAQQSA
+308 LQGTSQKIEDAQQSA

-349 AVSERIGDLRNA
+349 AVSERIADLRNA

-378 TTAVQA
+378 TAAVQT
-384 QVKNVGEQIA
+384 QVRNVGEQIV
-394 DLSKEVTALSQE
+394 DLSKEVTALAQE
-406 AIRASSLRQD
+406 AARSSSLKQD
-416 VSRLDNMAT
+416 VSRLDSMAT
-425 ELASRMRR
+425 DLAARMRR

-438 PGVEQAVDQLS
+438 PGVEQAVEQLAS
-449 TLKGT
+449 LKGT

-466 TAAEEMTRLR
+466 SASEEMSRLR

-497 TQVKELSGLEPTVE
+497 TQVKELSGLEPVVE
-511 RIRSEVEQVRG
+511 RIRVEVGQVKDSMVQIHSQKELVEQVQRTLG
-522 AMEQIESRR
+522 EIGSMSAE
-531 EMLEEVHR
+531 LE
-539 NLADVGSVSTELKD
+539 D
-553 RTDGLKTRMEA
+553 RTEGLKGRMEA
-564 AETRFGQLARQAEGA
+564 AETRFAQLGRQAEGA
-579 QRLSDAISVV
+579 QRLSDTISVV

-601 LVDESVRGMESRTQQ
+601 LVDDSVRAMESRTQQ
-616 INQVEER
+616 INQVEEK

-629 ELEQRQGALD
+629 ELDQRQGALD
-639 KATEHLTRASAL
+639 KATDHLTRASAL
-651 RREAAEA
+651 RKEAAEA
-658 AQRMEEVTRT
+658 AQRMEEITRVVST
-668 IGATLAQAEERSG
+668 TLVDAEERAG
-681 NLQQVSGELEARAGA
+681 TLQQVSSELESRASA
-696 LKHIDRQLS
+696 LKPIDRQLA
-705 HFEELLEK
+705 HFEELLGK
-713 WESAQAQAAKGL
+713 WESAQTQAAKAL

-745 FDLAERTVTDV
+745 FDLAERTVEDV
-756 QTIGSARRE
+756 QSIGSARQE
-765 IEETRNMLQ
+765 IEETRAMLQ

-781 TTEETLKGFE
+781 ATEETLKGFE

-819 SLMAQKTVVDHA
+819 SLTAQKTVVDHA

-837 LGFQMKQAE
+837 LSFQMKQAE

-857 LACDLKA
+857 LACDLKT
-864 AVASLEEDEAP
+864 AVAALSDEDEEATP
-875 AQEGNGKRSKSE
+875 EGASKQR

>member
-15 VVAVDSNGRN
+15 VVAIDSSGRDI
-25 VTAALEALVARAE
+25 TAALEALVGRAE

-46 LAPLLERAAEFEAL
+46 LGPTLERAAEIGAL
-60 RDRCSEVERQVEG
+60 RERCNELEKQVEG
-73 LERVGSQLAMA
+73 LLRLGGQMALA
-84 EEQVE
+84 EEQAE
-89 RVIKTQNA
+89 RVIKTQAA
-97 TETRLAHAGEH
+97 TEARISHASED
-108 VERIQGQMAGLS
+108 VERLQGQMSALS

-125 ALLIREQVESFLS
+125 ALLLREEVESFLS
-138 LQGPLAE
+138 LQGPLAA
-145 LKTDA
+145 LRTDA
-150 DSLRGQLN
+150 DGLRSQLGDL
-158 EAAENVTR
+158 AENVAR
-166 MRTQHDDALTA
+166 MRSQHDDALTA

-192 QAARSNLEDMMRRVQ
+192 QAATGKLEDVVRRVQ
-207 SVERSL
+207 SVERQM
-213 EPINHASTAIPDV
+213 EPINQASTAIPDV

-280 QIRRFGPIEAKLTEV
+280 QIRRFGPIEAKITEV

-308 LQGTSQKIEEAQQSA
+308 LQATSQKIEDAQQSA

-330 REQMRKSSEGFELE
+330 KEQMRKSSEAFELE
-344 HRGLH
+344 HRSLH
-349 AVSERIGDLRNA
+349 AVSERIADLRKA
-361 VKECEARLAV
+361 VKECEARLGE
-371 LDAASQG
+371 LDVATQG
-378 TTAVQA
+378 TAAVQN
-384 QVKNVGEQIA
+384 QVRNVGEQIA
-394 DLSKEVTALSQE
+394 DLSKEVAALSQD
-406 AIRASSLRQD
+406 AARSSSLRQD
-416 VSRLDNMAT
+416 VARLDSMAT
-425 ELASRMRR
+425 DLAGRMRR

-438 PGVEQAVDQLS
+438 PGVEQAVEQLS

-466 TAAEEMTRLR
+466 VAYEEMSRLR
-476 ETHGETQAWLANADV
+476 EGHGETQAWLANADV

-497 TQVKELSGLEPTVE
+497 TQVKELSAMEPAVE
-511 RIRSEVEQVRG
+511 RIRAEVEHVKG
-522 AMEQIESRR
+522 SMAQIETSR
-531 EMLEEVHR
+531 ELVQEVQR
-539 NLADVGSVSTELKD
+539 GLMEVGSLSGELKD
-553 RTDGLKTRMEA
+553 RMDGLLGRIDTAESRFTLLAKQ
-564 AETRFGQLARQAEGA
+564 AETA
-579 QRLSDAISVV
+579 QRLTDTISQV
-589 TSSVGEAERRMG
+589 TSSVSDAERRMG
-601 LVDESVRGMESRTQQ
+601 TVDESVRGLESRTQQ
-616 INQVEER
+616 INQVEEK

-629 ELEQRQGALD
+629 ELDQRQGALD
-639 KATEHLTRASAL
+639 KATEHLSRASAL
-651 RREAAEA
+651 RKEAAEA
-658 AQRMEEVTRT
+658 AQKMEDVTRSVST
-668 IGATLAQAEERSG
+668 TLSQAQEQAG
-681 NLQQVSGELEARAGA
+681 TLQRLAGELETRASA
-696 LKHIDRQLS
+696 LKSIDRQVS
-705 HFEELLEK
+705 HFEELLNK
-713 WESAQAQAAKGL
+713 WESAQTEAAKAL

-745 FDLAERTVTDV
+745 FDLAERTIEDV

-765 IEETRNMLQ
+765 IEETRVMLQ

-781 TTEETLKGFE
+781 TTEETLRSFE

-819 SLMAQKTVVDHA
+819 SLTAQKTVVDHA

-864 AVASLEEDEAP
+864 AISSLGEETEEAST
-875 AQEGNGKRSKSE
+875 NGQGRHQV

>member
-1 MVSFLKGRRREDDS
+1 MVSFLKGRRREDDG

-25 VTAALEALVARAE
+25 VSAALEALVARAE

-46 LAPLLERAAEFEAL
+46 LAPILERTSELDGL
-60 RDRCSEVERQVEG
+60 RERCADIESQMAGLDRLS
-73 LERVGSQLAMA
+73 SQLAMA
-84 EEQVE
+84 EDQVE

-97 TETRLAHAGEH
+97 TEVRLGHSNDAL
-108 VERIQGQMAGLS
+108 ERLQGQMSTLS

-125 ALLIREQVESFLS
+125 ALLLREQVDSFLS
-138 LQGPLAE
+138 LQGPLAALRTDSDTLRTQMSE
-145 LKTDA
+145 L
-150 DSLRGQLN
+150 
-158 EAAENVTR
+158 AENIAR

-177 HRHTTSRLENFDKDF
+177 YRHTTSRLENFDQDF
-192 QAARSNLEDMMRRVQ
+192 QAATGKLEDMIRRVQ
-207 SVERSL
+207 GVERQM
-213 EPINHASTAIPDV
+213 EPINQASTAIPDV

-280 QIRRFGPIEAKLTEV
+280 QIRRYGPIEAKLTEV
-295 KTIQDKVLSRTEE
+295 KTIQDKVLARTEE
-308 LQGTSQKIEEAQQSA
+308 LQGTSQKIEDAQQSA

-344 HRGLH
+344 HRSLH
-349 AVSERIGDLRNA
+349 AVSERIADLRKA
-361 VKECEARLAV
+361 VKECETRLGE
-371 LDAASQG
+371 LDVATQG
-378 TTAVQA
+378 TAAVQN
-384 QVKNVGEQIA
+384 QVRNVGEQIT
-394 DLSKEVTALSQE
+394 DLAKEVATLSQE
-406 AIRASSLRQD
+406 AARASSLRQD
-416 VSRLDNMAT
+416 VTRLDSTAT
-425 ELASRMRR
+425 DLAARMRR

-438 PGVEQAVDQLS
+438 PGVEQAVEQLS

-454 RELLADGLEQMR
+454 RELLADGMEQMR
-466 TAAEEMTRLR
+466 VAYEEMTRLR
-476 ETHGETQAWLANADV
+476 EGHGETQAWLANADV

-497 TQVKELSGLEPTVE
+497 TQVKELSAMEPAVE
-511 RIRSEVEQVRG
+511 RIRSELEQVKVSMQHIEAGREVVHEVQRG
-522 AMEQIESRR
+522 LME
-531 EMLEEVHR
+531 
-539 NLADVGSVSTELKD
+539 VGSLGGELKD
-553 RTDGLKTRMEA
+553 RTEGLRSRIEA
-564 AETRFGQLARQAEGA
+564 AEARFGQLGKQAEGA
-579 QRLSDAISVV
+579 QRLTDTISVV
-589 TSSVGEAERRMG
+589 TASVEDAERRMG
-601 LVDESVRGMESRTQQ
+601 MVDESVRGLESRTQQ
-616 INQVEER
+616 IDQVEER
-623 IRLLGQ
+623 IRRLGQ

-651 RREAAEA
+651 RKEAAEA
-658 AQRMEEVTRT
+658 AQRMEDLTRNVS
-668 IGATLAQAEERSG
+668 ATLSQAQDQAG
-681 NLQQVSGELEARAGA
+681 GLQRLAGELETRSTA
-696 LKHIDRQLS
+696 LKSIDRQLT
-705 HFEELLEK
+705 HFEELLTK
-713 WESAQAQAAKGL
+713 WESAQSEAAKAL

-745 FDLAERTVTDV
+745 FDLAERTIQDV

-765 IEETRNMLQ
+765 IEETRAMLQ
-774 ATQDQFK
+774 ATQDQFR

-806 AEALALGIRATVE
+806 AEALALGIRTTVE
-819 SLMAQKTVVDHA
+819 SLTAQKIVVDHA

-857 LACDLKA
+857 LACDLKGA
-864 AVASLEEDEAP
+864 ISALDEEGEEAP
-875 AQEGNGKRSKSE
+875 TNGQARHQV

>member
-25 VTAALEALVARAE
+25 IATALEALVARAE
-38 AAANDLRS
+38 AAANELRS
-46 LAPLLERAAEFEAL
+46 LAPILERVSELDNLSE
-60 RDRCSEVERQVEG
+60 RCGDIERQVAG
-73 LERVGSQLAMA
+73 LERLGSQLAMA
-84 EEQVE
+84 EEQAE
-89 RVIKTQNA
+89 RVIKTQTA
-97 TETRLAHAGEH
+97 TETRLAHAGED
-108 VERIQGQMAGLS
+108 VERLQSQMGALS

-125 ALLIREQVESFLS
+125 ALLLREQVESFLS
-138 LQGPLAE
+138 LQGPLAA
-145 LKTDA
+145 LSTDA
-150 DSLRGQLN
+150 DSLRTQLS
-158 EAAENVTR
+158 ESAENVAR

-177 HRHTTSRLENFDKDF
+177 HRHTTSRLENFDQDF
-192 QAARSNLEDMMRRVQ
+192 QAATGKLEDVVRRVQ

-213 EPINHASTAIPDV
+213 EPINHASSAIPDV

-240 AQKTT
+240 AQKTN

-295 KTIQDKVLSRTEE
+295 KTTQDKVLSRTEE
-308 LQGTSQKIEEAQQSA
+308 LQSTSQKIEEAQQSA

-349 AVSERIGDLRNA
+349 AVSERIADLRNS
-361 VKECEARLAV
+361 VKECEIRLAT
-371 LDAASQG
+371 LDAASQS
-378 TTAVQA
+378 TAAVQA
-384 QVKNVGEQIA
+384 QVRTVGEQIHHLA
-394 DLSKEVTALSQE
+394 GEVAALSEE
-406 AIRASSLRQD
+406 ASHASTLRQE
-416 VSRLDNMAT
+416 VGRLDSLAS
-425 ELASRMRR
+425 ELGSRMRR
-433 LDEIR
+433 IDEIR
-438 PGVEQAVDQLS
+438 PGVEQAVEQLS
-449 TLKGT
+449 SLKGT

-466 TAAEEMTRLR
+466 VAYEEMTRLR
-476 ETHGETQAWLANADV
+476 ENHGETQAWLANADV

-497 TQVKELSGLEPTVE
+497 SQVKELSGLEPMVE
-511 RIRSEVEQVRG
+511 RIRMEVDQVKNS
-522 AMEQIESRR
+522 MQQIESGK
-531 EMLEEVHR
+531 EMVQEVHR
-539 NLADVGSVSTELKD
+539 SLIEVGSLNGELKE
-553 RTDGLKTRMEA
+553 RTDGLRGRMEA
-564 AETRFGQLARQAEGA
+564 AEARFGQLARQAEGV
-579 QRLSDAISVV
+579 QHLSETMSVV
-589 TSSVGEAERRMG
+589 AASVEEADRRMG
-601 LVDESVRGMESRTQQ
+601 SVDDSVRALESRTQQ
-616 INQVEER
+616 IDQVEER

-639 KATEHLTRASAL
+639 KATEHLSRASVL
-651 RREAAEA
+651 RKEAAEV
-658 AQRMEEVTRT
+658 AQRMEDITRNVSS
-668 IGATLAQAEERSG
+668 TLSQAQEQAG
-681 NLQQVSGELEARAGA
+681 GLQRLTGELDTRAVA
-696 LKHIDRQLS
+696 LKAVDRQLA
-705 HFEELLEK
+705 HFEELLTR
-713 WESAQAQAAKGL
+713 WESAQTDAAKAL

-745 FDLAERTVTDV
+745 FDLAERTVEDV

-765 IEETRNMLQ
+765 IEETRSMLA
-774 ATQDQFK
+774 ATQEQFK

-806 AEALALGIRATVE
+806 AEALALGIRSTVE
-819 SLMAQKTVVDHA
+819 TLTAQKTVVDHA

-846 ALIGAL
+846 ALIAAL

-857 LACDLKA
+857 LACDLKT
-864 AVASLEEDEAP
+864 AVAALSDESEDEEAP
-875 AQEGNGKRSKSE
+875 AGPAKR

>member
-1 MVSFLKGRRREDDS
+1 MVSFLKGRRREDDG

-46 LAPLLERAAEFEAL
+46 LAPILERTSELDGL
-60 RDRCSEVERQVEG
+60 RERCVDIERQVTG
-73 LERVGSQLAMA
+73 LDRLSSQLAMA

-97 TETRLAHAGEH
+97 TETRIAHAGED
-108 VERIQGQMAGLS
+108 VERLQGQMSGLS

-125 ALLIREQVESFLS
+125 ALLLREQVESFLS
-138 LQGPLAE
+138 LQGPLAA
-145 LKTDA
+145 LRTDA
-150 DSLRGQLN
+150 DTLRAQLS
-158 EAAENVTR
+158 ELAEGVAR

-177 HRHTTSRLENFDKDF
+177 HRHTTSRLENFDQDF
-192 QAARSNLEDMMRRVQ
+192 QAATGKLEDVVRRVQ
-207 SVERSL
+207 SVERQM
-213 EPINHASTAIPDV
+213 EPINQASTAIPDV

-280 QIRRFGPIEAKLTEV
+280 QIRRFGPIEAKITEV

-308 LQGTSQKIEEAQQSA
+308 LQSTSQKIEDAQQSA

-330 REQMRKSSEGFELE
+330 KEQMRKSSEGFELE
-344 HRGLH
+344 HRSLH
-349 AVSERIGDLRNA
+349 AVSERIADLRKA
-361 VKECEARLAV
+361 VKECETRLGE
-371 LDAASQG
+371 LDAATQG
-378 TTAVQA
+378 TAAVQS
-384 QVKNVGEQIA
+384 QVRNVGEQIA
-394 DLSKEVTALSQE
+394 DLSKEVVALSQE
-406 AIRASSLRQD
+406 AARASSLRQD
-416 VSRLDNMAT
+416 VARLDSMAT
-425 ELASRMRR
+425 DLAARMRR

-438 PGVEQAVDQLS
+438 PGVEQAVEQLS

-454 RELLADGLEQMR
+454 RELLTDGLEQMR
-466 TAAEEMTRLR
+466 VAYEEMSRIR
-476 ETHGETQAWLANADV
+476 ENHGETQAWLANADV

-497 TQVKELSGLEPTVE
+497 SQVKELSSMEPVVE
-511 RIRSEVEQVRG
+511 RIRLEVEQVKSSMEHIEAGRDMVQQVQSGLLEIG
-522 AMEQIESRR
+522 AMNNELR
-531 EMLEEVHR
+531 E
-539 NLADVGSVSTELKD
+539 
-553 RTDGLKTRMEA
+553 RTDALRSRMEA
-564 AETRFGQLARQAEGA
+564 AEARFGQLAKQAEGA
-579 QRLSDAISVV
+579 QRLSDSISVV
-589 TSSVGEAERRMG
+589 TSSVEDAERRMG
-601 LVDESVRGMESRTQQ
+601 MVDESVRGLESRTQQ
-616 INQVEER
+616 IDQVEER

-629 ELEQRQGALD
+629 ELDQRQGALD
-639 KATEHLTRASAL
+639 KATEHLSRASAL
-651 RREAAEA
+651 RKEAAEA
-658 AQRMEEVTRT
+658 AQRMEDVTRT
-668 IGATLAQAEERSG
+668 VSATLSQAQEQASG
-681 NLQQVSGELEARAGA
+681 LQRLAGELETRATA
-696 LKHIDRQLS
+696 LKSIDRQLA
-705 HFEELLEK
+705 HFEELLAK
-713 WESAQAQAAKGL
+713 WESAQAEAAKAL

-745 FDLAERTVTDV
+745 FDLAERTIEDV

-765 IEETRNMLQ
+765 IEETRAMLQ

-819 SLMAQKTVVDHA
+819 SLTAQKTVVDHA

-864 AVASLEEDEAP
+864 AVASLAEEGGVEPQARH
-875 AQEGNGKRSKSE
+875 QV

>member
-1 MVSFLKGRRREDDS
+1 MVSFLKGRRRDDDS
-15 VVAVDSNGRN
+15 VVAVDSSGRN
-25 VTAALEALVARAE
+25 VAAALEALVSRAE
-38 AAANDLRS
+38 VAANDLRS
-46 LAPLLERAAEFEAL
+46 LAPVLERTAEFAAL
-60 RDRCSEVERQVEG
+60 RERCQELEGQVEG
-73 LERVGSQLAMA
+73 LL
-84 EEQVE
+84 
-89 RVIKTQNA
+89 
-97 TETRLAHAGEH
+97 RLG
-108 VERIQGQMAGLS
+108 GQMALVEEQAERLTKTQAASEARMAHASEFTERLQSQMSGLS

-125 ALLIREQVESFLS
+125 ALLLREQVDSFLS
-138 LQGPLAE
+138 LQGPLAT
-145 LKTDA
+145 LRS
-150 DSLRGQLN
+150 DSETLRTQLS
-158 EAAENVTR
+158 EQAENVAR

-177 HRHTTSRLENFDKDF
+177 HRHTTSRLENFDQDF
-192 QAARSNLEDMMRRVQ
+192 QAATGKLEDVVRRVQ
-207 SVERSL
+207 TVERAL
-213 EPINHASTAIPDV
+213 EPINQASTSIPDV

-245 MLEQEREAV
+245 MLEQEREAI
-254 DRAATQIAQLTR
+254 DRAASQIAQLTR

-280 QIRRFGPIEAKLTEV
+280 QIRRFGPIEAKLSEV

-308 LQGTSQKIEEAQQSA
+308 LQGTSQKIEDAQQSA

-361 VKECEARLAV
+361 VKECEGRLAV

-378 TTAVQA
+378 TAAVQT
-384 QVKNVGEQIA
+384 QVRNVGEQIA
-394 DLSKEVTALSQE
+394 DLSKEVTGLAQE
-406 AIRASSLRQD
+406 AARSSSLRQD
-416 VSRLDNMAT
+416 VSRLDSMAT
-425 ELASRMRR
+425 DLAARMRR

-438 PGVEQAVDQLS
+438 PSVEQAVDQLAG
-449 TLKGT
+449 LKGT

-466 TAAEEMTRLR
+466 SAAEEMSRLR
-476 ETHGETQAWLANADV
+476 ESHGETQAWLANADV

-497 TQVKELSGLEPTVE
+497 TQVKELSGLEPVVE
-511 RIRSEVEQVRG
+511 RMRVEVEQVKG
-522 AMEQIESRR
+522 SMVQIQSQR
-531 EMLEEVHR
+531 EMVENVQR
-539 NLADVGSVSTELKD
+539 NLAEIGSLSSELQD
-553 RTDGLKTRMEA
+553 RTDGLKTRMET
-564 AETRFGQLARQAEGA
+564 AETRFAQLGRQAEGA
-579 QRLSDAISVV
+579 QRLSDTISVV
-589 TSSVGEAERRMG
+589 TSSVEEAERRMG
-601 LVDESVRGMESRTQQ
+601 LVDESVRAMESRTQQ
-616 INQVEER
+616 INQVEEK

-629 ELEQRQGALD
+629 ELDQRQGALD

-651 RREAAEA
+651 RKEAAEA
-658 AQRMEEVTRT
+658 AQRMEEVTRVVAT
-668 IGATLAQAEERSG
+668 TLAQADERAG
-681 NLQQVSGELEARAGA
+681 TLQQVSSELETRAGA
-696 LKHIDRQLS
+696 LKYIDRQLT
-705 HFEELLEK
+705 HFEELLAK
-713 WESAQAQAAKGL
+713 WESAQAQAAKAL

-745 FDLAERTVTDV
+745 FDLAERTVEDV
-756 QTIGSARRE
+756 QSIGSARRE
-765 IEETRNMLQ
+765 IEETRAMLQ

-819 SLMAQKTVVDHA
+819 SLTAQKTVVDHA

-837 LGFQMKQAE
+837 LSFQMKQAE

-864 AVASLEEDEAP
+864 AVASLSDEDEETT
-875 AQEGNGKRSKSE
+875 QGGTTKQH

>member
-1 MVSFLKGRRREDDS
+1 MVSFLKGRRREDDG

-25 VTAALEALVARAE
+25 VAAALEALVVRAE

-46 LAPLLERAAEFEAL
+46 LGPILERASELDGL
-60 RDRCSEVERQVEG
+60 RERCADIERQVAG
-73 LERVGSQLAMA
+73 LDRLSSQLAMA
-84 EEQVE
+84 EDQVE

-97 TETRLAHAGEH
+97 TEVRIGHSNDALERL
-108 VERIQGQMAGLS
+108 QGSMSTLS

-125 ALLIREQVESFLS
+125 ALLLREQVESFLS
-138 LQGPLAE
+138 LQGPLAALRTDSDTLRAQLSE
-145 LKTDA
+145 L
-150 DSLRGQLN
+150 
-158 EAAENVTR
+158 AENVAR

-177 HRHTTSRLENFDKDF
+177 HRHTTSRLENFDQDF
-192 QAARSNLEDMMRRVQ
+192 QTATGKLEDVMRRVQ
-207 SVERSL
+207 SVERQM
-213 EPINHASTAIPDV
+213 EPINQASTAIPDV

-280 QIRRFGPIEAKLTEV
+280 QIRRFGPIEAKITEV

-308 LQGTSQKIEEAQQSA
+308 LQQTSQKIEDAQQSA

-344 HRGLH
+344 HRSLH
-349 AVSERIGDLRNA
+349 AVSERIADLRKA
-361 VKECEARLAV
+361 VKECETRLGE
-371 LDAASQG
+371 LDAATQG
-378 TTAVQA
+378 TAAVQN
-384 QVKNVGEQIA
+384 QVRNVAEQIA

-406 AIRASSLRQD
+406 AARASSLRQD
-416 VSRLDNMAT
+416 VARLDSTASD
-425 ELASRMRR
+425 LAGRMRR

-438 PGVEQAVDQLS
+438 PGVEQAVEQLS

-466 TAAEEMTRLR
+466 VAYEEMSRLR
-476 ETHGETQAWLANADV
+476 EGHGETQAWLANADV

-497 TQVKELSGLEPTVE
+497 TQVKELSALEPSVE
-511 RIRSEVEQVRG
+511 RIRAEVEQVK
-522 AMEQIESRR
+522 ASMQQIEASR
-531 EMLEEVHR
+531 EMVHEVQR
-539 NLADVGSVSTELKD
+539 GLTEVGALSSELKD
-553 RTDGLKTRMEA
+553 RTDGLKSRIDA
-564 AETRFGQLARQAEGA
+564 AEARFGQLGKQAEGA
-579 QRLSDAISVV
+579 QRLTDTISVV
-589 TSSVGEAERRMG
+589 TASVEDAERRMG
-601 LVDESVRGMESRTQQ
+601 AVDESVRGLESRTQQ
-616 INQVEER
+616 IDQVEER

-629 ELEQRQGALD
+629 ELDQRQGALD

-651 RREAAEA
+651 RKEAAEA
-658 AQRMEEVTRT
+658 AQKMEDTTRT
-668 IGATLAQAEERSG
+668 VSATLNQAQEQAGS
-681 NLQQVSGELEARAGA
+681 LQRLAGELETRATA
-696 LKHIDRQLS
+696 LKSIDRQLA
-705 HFEELLEK
+705 HFEELLTK
-713 WESAQAQAAKGL
+713 WESAQTEAAKAL

-745 FDLAERTVTDV
+745 FDLAERTIQDV

-765 IEETRNMLQ
+765 VEETRAMLQ

-781 TTEETLKGFE
+781 TTEETLRGFE

-819 SLMAQKTVVDHA
+819 SLTAQKTVVDHA

-864 AVASLEEDEAP
+864 AISALDEETGEPTA
-875 AQEGNGKRSKSE
+875 NGQARHQV

>member
-25 VTAALEALVARAE
+25 ITAALEALVARAE

-46 LAPLLERAAEFEAL
+46 LAPILERTSELDGL
-60 RDRCSEVERQVEG
+60 RERCADIERQVAG
-73 LERVGSQLAMA
+73 LDRLGSQLSIA

-97 TETRLAHAGEH
+97 TETRLAQAGEE
-108 VERIQGQMAGLS
+108 VERLQGMMGGLS
-120 DKVET
+120 EKVET
-125 ALLIREQVESFLS
+125 ALQLREEVESFLS
-138 LQGPLAE
+138 LQGPLAA
-145 LKTDA
+145 LRTDA
-150 DSLRGQLN
+150 DTLRVQLS
-158 EAAENVTR
+158 EVAENVTR

-177 HRHTTSRLENFDKDF
+177 HRHTTSRLENFDQDF
-192 QAARSNLEDMMRRVQ
+192 QAATGKLEDVVRRVQ

-213 EPINHASTAIPDV
+213 EPINQASTAIPDV

-245 MLEQEREAV
+245 MLEQEREAI

-280 QIRRFGPIEAKLTEV
+280 QIRRFGPIETKLAEV

-308 LQGTSQKIEEAQQSA
+308 LQSTSQKIEDAQQSA

-349 AVSERIGDLRNA
+349 AVSERIADLRNA
-361 VKECEARLAV
+361 VKECEARLAT

-378 TTAVQA
+378 TAAVQA
-384 QVKNVGEQIA
+384 QVRMVGEQISELA
-394 DLSKEVTALSQE
+394 AEVAALTE
-406 AIRASSLRQD
+406 AASRASTLRQD
-416 VSRLDNMAT
+416 VARLDSTAG
-425 ELASRMRR
+425 ELGSRMRR
-433 LDEIR
+433 IDEIR
-438 PGVEQAVDQLS
+438 PGVEQAVEQLS
-449 TLKGT
+449 SLKGT

-466 TAAEEMTRLR
+466 VAYEEMTRLR
-476 ETHGETQAWLANADV
+476 ENHGETQTWLANADA

-497 TQVKELSGLEPTVE
+497 GQVKELSGLEPAVE
-511 RIRSEVEQVRG
+511 RIREEVEQVQRS
-522 AMEQIESRR
+522 MQKIESGR
-531 EMLEEVHR
+531 EVLEEVHR
-539 NLADVGSVSTELKD
+539 GLGEVGSLNTELKE
-553 RTDGLKTRMEA
+553 RTEGLRTRMEA
-564 AETRFGQLARQAEGA
+564 AEARFAQLAKQAEGA
-579 QRLSDAISVV
+579 NRLSDTISIV
-589 TSSVGEAERRMG
+589 TTSVEEAERRMG
-601 LVDESVRGMESRTQQ
+601 SVDESVRSLEGRTQQ
-616 INQVEER
+616 IDQVEER

-639 KATEHLTRASAL
+639 KATEHLKRASQL
-651 RREAAEA
+651 RKESAEV
-658 AQRMEEVTRT
+658 AQRMEDITRT
-668 IGATLAQAEERSG
+668 VSTTLNQAQEQAG
-681 NLQQVSGELEARAGA
+681 GLQRLTGDLETRAGA
-696 LKHIDRQLS
+696 LKVVDRQLA
-705 HFEELLEK
+705 HFEELLGR
-713 WESAQAQAAKGL
+713 WESAQTEAAKAL

-745 FDLAERTVTDV
+745 FDLAERTVEDV

-765 IEETRNMLQ
+765 IEETREVLM
-774 ATQDQFK
+774 ATQEQFK
-781 TTEETLKGFE
+781 NTEDTLKGFE

-806 AEALALGIRATVE
+806 AEALALGIRSTVE
-819 SLMAQKTVVDHA
+819 SLTAQKAVVDHA

-846 ALIGAL
+846 ALIAAL

-864 AVASLEEDEAP
+864 AVAALSDESEDQAATGP
-875 AQEGNGKRSKSE
+875 AR

>member
-15 VVAVDSNGRN
+15 VVAVDSSGRN
-25 VTAALEALVARAE
+25 VAAALEALVARAE

-46 LAPLLERAAEFEAL
+46 LAPILERTAEFDAL
-60 RDRCSEVERQVEG
+60 RERCEEVERQVAG
-73 LERVGSQLAMA
+73 LERLGTQLSSA

-89 RVIKTQNA
+89 RVIKTQSA
-97 TETRLAHAGEH
+97 TEARLGHASEG
-108 VERIQGQMAGLS
+108 VDRLQTQMSGLS

-125 ALLIREQVESFLS
+125 ALLLREQVDSFLS
-138 LQGPLAE
+138 LQGPLNA
-145 LKTDA
+145 LRTD
-150 DSLRGQLN
+150 SETLRTQLS
-158 EAAENVTR
+158 EQAENVAR

-177 HRHTTSRLENFDKDF
+177 HRHTTSRLENFDSDF
-192 QAARSNLEDMMRRVQ
+192 QAATGKLEDVVRRVQ
-207 SVERSL
+207 SVERAL
-213 EPINHASTAIPDV
+213 EPINQASISIPDV

-254 DRAATQIAQLTR
+254 DRAASQIAQLTR

-280 QIRRFGPIEAKLTEV
+280 QIRRFGPIEAKLSEV

-308 LQGTSQKIEEAQQSA
+308 LQTTSQKIEDAQQSA

-361 VKECEARLAV
+361 VKECEARLSV

-378 TTAVQA
+378 AAAVQT
-384 QVKNVGEQIA
+384 QVRNVGEQIA
-394 DLSKEVTALSQE
+394 DLSKEVTALTQE
-406 AIRASSLRQD
+406 AARSSSLRQD
-416 VSRLDNMAT
+416 VTRLDNMAT
-425 ELASRMRR
+425 ELAARMRR

-438 PGVEQAVDQLS
+438 PGVEQAVEQLGA
-449 TLKGT
+449 LKGT

-466 TAAEEMTRLR
+466 SAADEMSRLR

-497 TQVKELSGLEPTVE
+497 AQVKELSGLEPVVE
-511 RIRSEVEQVRG
+511 RIRVEVEVVKGSMVQIQSQREM
-522 AMEQIESRR
+522 MEGVQRNLSEIGSLSAELQDRTEGLKSRMETAESRF
-531 EMLEEVHR
+531 
-539 NLADVGSVSTELKD
+539 A
-553 RTDGLKTRMEA
+553 
-564 AETRFGQLARQAEGA
+564 QLSRHAEGA
-579 QRLSDAISVV
+579 QQLSDAVSVV
-589 TSSVGEAERRMG
+589 TSTVEEAERRMG
-601 LVDESVRGMESRTQQ
+601 LVDDSVRAMEGRTQQ
-616 INQVEER
+616 INQVEEK

-629 ELEQRQGALD
+629 ELDQRQGALD

-651 RREAAEA
+651 RKEAAEA
-658 AQRMEEVTRT
+658 AQRMEEVTRVVGT
-668 IGATLAQAEERSG
+668 TLAQAEEKAST
-681 NLQQVSGELEARAGA
+681 LQQVSGELESRAGA
-696 LKHIDRQLS
+696 LKYIDRQLT
-705 HFEELLEK
+705 HFEELLQK
-713 WESAQAQAAKGL
+713 WESAQALAAKAL

-745 FDLAERTVTDV
+745 FDLAERTVEDV
-756 QTIGSARRE
+756 QSIGSARRE
-765 IEETRNMLQ
+765 IEETRAILQ

-791 SRKRQLERAEQRLAR
+791 ARKRQLERAEQRLAR

-819 SLMAQKTVVDHA
+819 TLTAQKTVVDHA

-857 LACDLKA
+857 LACDLKT
-864 AVASLEEDEAP
+864 AVASLAAEDDVENENHP
-875 AQEGNGKRSKSE
+875 AK

>member
-1 MVSFLKGRRREDDS
+1 MVSFLKGRRRDDDS
-15 VVAVDSNGRN
+15 VVAVDSSGRD
-25 VTAALEALVARAE
+25 VAAALEALVARAE

-46 LAPLLERAAEFEAL
+46 LAPILERAAEFDAL
-60 RDRCSEVERQVEG
+60 RERCEEVERQVAG
-73 LERVGSQLAMA
+73 LEKLGSQLGMA

-89 RVIKTQNA
+89 RVIKTQTA
-97 TETRLAHAGEH
+97 TEVRLGHASEG
-108 VERIQGQMAGLS
+108 VERLQTQMAGLS

-125 ALLIREQVESFLS
+125 ALLLREQVDSFLS
-138 LQGPLAE
+138 LQGPLNA
-145 LKTDA
+145 LRS
-150 DSLRGQLN
+150 DSETLRTQLS
-158 EAAENVTR
+158 EQAENVAR

-177 HRHTTSRLENFDKDF
+177 HRHTTSRLENFDQDF
-192 QAARSNLEDMMRRVQ
+192 QAATGKLEDVVRRVQ
-207 SVERSL
+207 TVERAL
-213 EPINHASTAIPDV
+213 EPINQASTSIPDV

-245 MLEQEREAV
+245 MLEQEREAI
-254 DRAATQIAQLTR
+254 DRAASQIAQLTR

-280 QIRRFGPIEAKLTEV
+280 QIRRFGPIEAKLSEV

-308 LQGTSQKIEEAQQSA
+308 LQGTSQKIEDAQQSA
-323 RQALTDL
+323 RQALSDL

-349 AVSERIGDLRNA
+349 AVSERIADLRNA
-361 VKECEARLAV
+361 VKECEGRLAV

-378 TTAVQA
+378 TAAVQT
-384 QVKNVGEQIA
+384 QVRNVGEQIA
-394 DLSKEVTALSQE
+394 DLSKEVTALAQE
-406 AIRASSLRQD
+406 AARSSSLRQD

-425 ELASRMRR
+425 DLAARMRR

-438 PGVEQAVDQLS
+438 PGVEQAVEQLAA
-449 TLKGT
+449 LKGT

-466 TAAEEMTRLR
+466 SASEEMSRLR

-497 TQVKELSGLEPTVE
+497 TQVKELSGLEPVVE
-511 RIRSEVEQVRG
+511 RIRGEVEQVKG
-522 AMEQIESRR
+522 AMVQIQSQG
-531 EMLEEVHR
+531 EMVQNVQRTLGEM
-539 NLADVGSVSTELKD
+539 GSMSAELQD
-553 RTDGLKTRMEA
+553 RTEGLKTRMES
-564 AETRFGQLARQAEGA
+564 AEARFGQLSRQAEGA
-579 QRLSDAISVV
+579 QRLGDTISVV
-589 TSSVGEAERRMG
+589 TSSVEDAERRMG
-601 LVDESVRGMESRTQQ
+601 LVDESVRAMESRTQQ
-616 INQVEER
+616 INQVEEK

-629 ELEQRQGALD
+629 ELDQRQGALD

-651 RREAAEA
+651 RKEAAEA
-658 AQRMEEVTRT
+658 AQRMEEVTRVVGT
-668 IGATLAQAEERSG
+668 TLAQAEERAG
-681 NLQQVSGELEARAGA
+681 TLQQVSSELETRAGA
-696 LKHIDRQLS
+696 LKYIDRQLG
-705 HFEELLEK
+705 HFEELLAK
-713 WESAQAQAAKGL
+713 WESAQAQAAKAL

-745 FDLAERTVTDV
+745 FDLAERTVEDV
-756 QTIGSARRE
+756 QSIGSARRE
-765 IEETRNMLQ
+765 IEETRAMLQ

-819 SLMAQKTVVDHA
+819 SLTAQKTVVDHA

-837 LGFQMKQAE
+837 LSFQMKQAE

-857 LACDLKA
+857 LACDLKT
-864 AVASLEEDEAP
+864 AVAALSEGDEESADE
-875 AQEGNGKRSKSE
+875 GSSKAR

>member
-15 VVAVDSNGRN
+15 VVAVDSSGRN
-25 VTAALEALVARAE
+25 VAAALEALVARAE

-46 LAPLLERAAEFEAL
+46 LAPILELAAEFDAL
-60 RDRCSEVERQVEG
+60 RERCEEVERQVAG
-73 LERVGSQLAMA
+73 LERLGSQLSSA

-89 RVIKTQNA
+89 RVIKTQTA
-97 TETRLAHAGEH
+97 TEARLGHASEG
-108 VERIQGQMAGLS
+108 VDRLQTSMAGLS

-125 ALLIREQVESFLS
+125 ALLLREQVDSFLS
-138 LQGPLAE
+138 LQGPLNT
-145 LKTDA
+145 LRTD
-150 DSLRGQLN
+150 SETLRTQLS
-158 EAAENVTR
+158 EQAENVAR

-177 HRHTTSRLENFDKDF
+177 HRHTTSRLENFDQDF
-192 QAARSNLEDMMRRVQ
+192 QTATGKLEDVVRRVQ
-207 SVERSL
+207 SVERAL
-213 EPINHASTAIPDV
+213 EPINQASTSIPDV

-254 DRAATQIAQLTR
+254 DRAASQIAQLTR

-308 LQGTSQKIEEAQQSA
+308 LQGTSQKIEDAQQSA

-361 VKECEARLAV
+361 VKECEARLSV

-378 TTAVQA
+378 TAAVQT
-384 QVKNVGEQIA
+384 QVRNVGEQIT
-394 DLSKEVTALSQE
+394 DLSKEVAALAQD
-406 AIRASSLRQD
+406 AARSSALRQD
-416 VSRLDNMAT
+416 VARLDHMAT
-425 ELASRMRR
+425 ELAARMRR

-438 PGVEQAVDQLS
+438 PGVEQAVDQLAA
-449 TLKGT
+449 LKGT
-454 RELLADGLEQMR
+454 RELLSDGLEQMR
-466 TAAEEMTRLR
+466 TAAEEMSRLR
-476 ETHGETQAWLANADV
+476 ESHGETQAWLANADV

-497 TQVKELSGLEPTVE
+497 GQVKELSALEPVVE
-511 RIRSEVEQVRG
+511 RIRVEVEVVKG
-522 AMEQIESRR
+522 SVAQIQSQREMVEGVQRNLVEIGSLSAELRDRTEGLKNRMDAAESRF
-531 EMLEEVHR
+531 
-539 NLADVGSVSTELKD
+539 A
-553 RTDGLKTRMEA
+553 
-564 AETRFGQLARQAEGA
+564 QIARQAEGA
-579 QRLSDAISVV
+579 QQLSDAVTVV
-589 TSSVGEAERRMG
+589 TSSLEEAERRMG
-601 LVDESVRGMESRTQQ
+601 VVDDSVRAMESRTQQ
-616 INQVEER
+616 INQVEEK

-629 ELEQRQGALD
+629 ELDQRQGALD

-651 RREAAEA
+651 RKEAADA
-658 AQRMEEVTRT
+658 AQRMEEVTRVVGT
-668 IGATLAQAEERSG
+668 TLAQAEEQAG
-681 NLQQVSGELEARAGA
+681 NLQQVSGQLETRAGA
-696 LKHIDRQLS
+696 LKYIDRQLS

-713 WESAQAQAAKGL
+713 WESAQAQAAKAL

-745 FDLAERTVTDV
+745 FDLAERTVEDV
-756 QTIGSARRE
+756 QSIGSARRE
-765 IEETRNMLQ
+765 IEETRTMLQ

-819 SLMAQKTVVDHA
+819 TLTAQKTVVDHA

-852 RRERD
+852 RKERD

-864 AVASLEEDEAP
+864 AVASLSAEDEEEM
-875 AQEGNGKRSKSE
+875 QNGKAK